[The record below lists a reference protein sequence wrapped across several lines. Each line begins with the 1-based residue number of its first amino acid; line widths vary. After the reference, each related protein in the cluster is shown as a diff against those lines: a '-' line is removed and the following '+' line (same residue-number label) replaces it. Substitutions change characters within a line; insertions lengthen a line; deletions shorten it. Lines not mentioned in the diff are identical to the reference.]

1 MEQGNRDQHKCLGA
15 PPHLSRKPGSQPA
28 VIYLRRCRSA
38 RRADQREDAPAHDSR
53 PAVTRNVPCSMN
65 DGHVD
70 MLFSL
75 TGAAS
80 GAIVWMAGVLHLVL
94 AVALISNGAV
104 EMPLLLRR
112 PRRVP

>member
-1 MEQGNRDQHKCLGA
+1 
-15 PPHLSRKPGSQPA
+15 
-28 VIYLRRCRSA
+28 
-38 RRADQREDAPAHDSR
+38 
-53 PAVTRNVPCSMN
+53 MN